1 MVTPSPMDTTTIPVA
16 TSDLEIRISRIADPN
31 IGMISLLP
39 YLICQCLFK
48 LILIP
53 ELRVKHVVSCEIR
66 EMLDTIRDSDSARA
80 LPYLVPA
87 LVGLLQ
93 SGEPAFQK
101 DTVDYQFRRVLFE
114 ILNRLPVHES
124 VKTHVNSIFNCMLHI
139 LRHDNEENG
148 VTACKTLVDL
158 VRSYRLLTDD
168 CLKEFIAIFH
178 EVFRHMKGHVEQYL
192 AEDSVLLDTNTTLPA
207 LRSFKVLG
215 EMGMVMVIMAQV
227 HGPQVSSTIQGTT
240 SQAFA
245 TLALESPAQN
255 KARTDHEAMGGTW
268 AGMALTIKNPSIYS
282 DFIHGQIKVDA
293 FLLHQRK

>member
-1 MVTPSPMDTTTIPVA
+1 MV
-16 TSDLEIRISRIADPN
+16 
-31 IGMISLLP
+31 
-39 YLICQCLFK
+39 
-48 LILIP
+48 
-53 ELRVKHVVSCEIR
+53 
-66 EMLDTIRDSDSARA
+66 DTIRDSESARS

-124 VKTHVNSIFNCMLHI
+124 VRTHVNSVFNCVLHV

-148 VTACKTLVDL
+148 VTACKTLVDV
-158 VRSYRLLTDD
+158 VRGYRLLTDD
-168 CLKEFIAIFH
+168 GLKEFIVIFH
-178 EVFRHMKGHVEQYL
+178 EVFRHMEGHVQQYL
-192 AEDSVLLDTNTTLPA
+192 AEDSAVLDTNTTIPA

-240 SQAFA
+240 TQAFA

-255 KARTDHEAMGGTW
+255 KARTDYEAMGGTW
-268 AGMALTIKNPSIYS
+268 AGMATTIKNPSIYS
-282 DFIHGQIKVDA
+282 DFIHGQIKVNV
-293 FLLHQRK
+293 LLY